1 MLNAQIYRGKDDVNG
16 KLVGD
21 RKLDPLPS
29 KRSPY
34 GEYKDKNGQKE
45 KVIYCEQPPKMNN
58 GVPEFNAKNIDVGS
72 SSLSKDDEK
81 ALFLWAF
88 SDKVDGGLEGKI
100 VSPTTK
106 YEFVSAEKVANK
118 RISEMNES
126 YLEKEITIESTRM
139 KHEKIKDI
147 MSILNVPVD
156 AVENVNRLRLYDYL
170 KSGDKALKDRYEK
183 AKQSVTK
190 DMPKYDLSN
199 VSELVKEAIKK
210 EVVIDDNG
218 WWKLVKSDVL
228 SEKITETQ
236 GGKKAEREFALKE
249 FLTTNPA
256 WVDDI
261 KKYVE

>member
-1 MLNAQIYRGKDDVNG
+1 
-16 KLVGD
+16 
-21 RKLDPLPS
+21 
-29 KRSPY
+29 
-34 GEYKDKNGQKE
+34 
-45 KVIYCEQPPKMNN
+45 
-58 GVPEFNAKNIDVGS
+58 
-72 SSLSKDDEK
+72 
-81 ALFLWAF
+81 
-88 SDKVDGGLEGKI
+88 
-100 VSPTTK
+100 
-106 YEFVSAEKVANK
+106 
-118 RISEMNES
+118 
-126 YLEKEITIESTRM
+126 
-139 KHEKIKDI
+139 